1 MKPNYFL
8 FVIVVVLL
16 CAWIVSAQEEA
27 MERPHPILPD
37 YEREA
42 VIVFQGSC
50 DEGEISYNTY
60 YKRGGYILEIAVTKS
75 NGTFYMMKRYMGE
88 AVGWSQRFFV
98 KTVGFLSVVELAH
111 EEWDEKVKDTSLN
124 YFNKLHDLKSA
135 CSKMVVA

>member
-27 MERPHPILPD
+27 MERPHPILPN

-50 DEGEISYNTY
+50 DEGEISYITY

-98 KTVGFLSVVELAH
+98 KTVGFERGRTRA
-111 EEWDEKVKDTSLN
+111 
-124 YFNKLHDLKSA
+124 
-135 CSKMVVA
+135 